1 MAKNGFRNRVS
12 SLLLRREILKRK
24 RTNTRSS
31 SFENVKSIGILYDA
45 TDDKDFELVKAYT
58 RNLMTHSKEVVA
70 LGYYG
75 ENELPGKRLMK
86 LGLDFF
92 AKKALNWKMRPSNP
106 IVNNFI
112 NKPFDVLLLL
122 NTHKCIP
129 LVYAAMESKA
139 SFKIGRYESGLTGL
153 LDFMVKDDGK
163 PGMKELLNHINHYL
177 MLIKNE
183 KKQ

>member
-1 MAKNGFRNRVS
+1 MAKNAFRNRIS
-12 SLLLRREILKRK
+12 GILLHREIQRRK
-24 RTNTRSS
+24 RTNIRSF
-31 SFENVKSIGILYDA
+31 SFENIKSIGILYDA
-45 TDDKDFELVKAYT
+45 TDDHDFELVKAYT
-58 RNLMTHSKEVVA
+58 RNLMSHSKEVVA
-70 LGYYG
+70 LGFYG
-75 ENELPGKRLMK
+75 ENELPAKRLMK

-112 NKPFDVLLLL
+112 GKSFDVLILL
-122 NTHKCIP
+122 NTHRCIP

-139 SFKIGRYESGLTGL
+139 SFKIGRFESGLTGL
-153 LDFMVKDDGK
+153 LDFMVKDEGK
-163 PGMKELLNHINHYL
+163 TTMKDLLNHVNHYL